1 MVTWVVPTFLAVVKN
16 AAVNV
21 AANNLLKSLLSVLLD
36 VYPEVELLDHM
47 VTW

>member
-16 AAVNV
+16 AAVNM